1 MHREREQAAQKSL
14 ATQNRIATLLLS
26 RSPFSASDLEALEKA
41 AATCEYEILI
51 TPVARRHRSCHHTSS
66 APPVCSRQSLPWFS
80 ALHSLNSSRKD
91 CRCAACGRRSRSKL
105 GVSRRARKWNHIAD
119 IFETG
124 EIHHHALQA
133 EAEAGVGN

>member
-14 ATQNRIATLLLS
+14 ATQNRIATLVLS
-26 RSPFSASDLEALEKA
+26 RSPFSALEKA

-51 TPVARRHRSCHHTSS
+51 TPVARRHRSCHRTSS

-80 ALHSLNSSRKD
+80 ALHLLNSSRKD

-105 GVSRRARKWNHIAD
+105 GVSRRARKRNHIAD

-124 EIHHHALQA
+124 
-133 EAEAGVGN
+133 